1 MHVGSLH
8 DDLTL
13 KCMDEDVTKDDFVW
27 FKYFYIC
34 VTFRLEW
41 VWSRCLHY
49 ALTMELENGLQLT
62 TNKSKQV

>member
-13 KCMDEDVTKDDFVW
+13 KVLDEDVTKDDFVW
-27 FKYFYIC
+27 YYYWSYQIY
-34 VTFRLEW
+34 FRLAW

-49 ALTMELENGLQLT
+49 AL
-62 TNKSKQV
+62 